1 MHVVSK
7 AEAAEIGSHLLQ
19 LLVILTA
26 VEVREVDLIAAAGAH
41 PPHSGTLE
49 KHSKFPR
56 YKVTCR
62 GKHDTT

>member
-26 VEVREVDLIAAAGAH
+26 VEVREVDLVAAAGAH
-41 PPHSGTLE
+41 PPHSGT
-49 KHSKFPR
+49 P
-56 YKVTCR
+56 C
-62 GKHDTT
+62 

>member
-26 VEVREVDLIAAAGAH
+26 VEVREVDLVAAAGAH
-41 PPHSGTLE
+41 PPHSGTPCQ
-49 KHSKFPR
+49 KSIPNFRDIK
-56 YKVTCR
+56 
-62 GKHDTT
+62 